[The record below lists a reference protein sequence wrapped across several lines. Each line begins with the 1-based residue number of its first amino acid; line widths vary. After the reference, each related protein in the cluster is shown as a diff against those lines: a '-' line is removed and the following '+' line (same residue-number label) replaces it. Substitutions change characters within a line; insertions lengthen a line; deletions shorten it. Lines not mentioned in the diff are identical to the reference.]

1 MLNVERKNVEKN
13 IEKAKSRNEK
23 CRSEKCRID
32 RKSCLMLI
40 MKHLFDFN
48 EKRKI
53 RLLQMT
59 NSQKKLFEKGGRVGV
74 RMWVRVK
81 VTVRVRVRVRVF
93 E

>member
-1 MLNVERKNVEKN
+1 
-13 IEKAKSRNEK
+13 
-23 CRSEKCRID
+23 
-32 RKSCLMLI
+32 

-81 VTVRVRVRVRVF
+81 VTVRVRVRVF